1 MKHYFIPSWY
11 PEQRTWYDNTNSW
24 YNMWSTARF
33 DDTINQLRMFEAAG
47 EDNQLLL
54 LNYMPNLRYYK
65 HRYDLFEVDTWS
77 VFDQLQ
83 GIGRFQGPVVDY
95 LDFDWPEGIEF
106 VNSPFLVMA
115 FLKDERYA
123 QVEFGDSGQVIWVD
137 FFEKE
142 QLKKRLVFDDR
153 GFVSSICYYQGGQA
167 QYQDYLGLN
176 GEWRLREWFGEA
188 DGYVEVNPN
197 LRLPISEKKRYEKME
212 DLVQERLNVY
222 LKTNSEPAAI
232 FLTASPQH
240 HDLVMRARGN
250 QKVVLSFFDQR
261 YPLNQPIQLLS
272 LLSAVDLVITD
283 SKKTADLLAG
293 FQLAPVQHQSLFD
306 TRLALGKSQ
315 RLQELYIYFLIDG
328 LAEDVLVEY
337 LDQVFRAMERSEDIH
352 LSLVSYQTQQQRI
365 KELKAWVED
374 LLDSRPES
382 YLYLVKEDKRMF
394 EFGDQEKTESRVSL
408 SFFHSENEIINSLE
422 TIRLIVNL
430 AEEPDLYTQIAGIS
444 SGIPQINRVETE
456 FVEHLKNG
464 WILSDDANLEE
475 AIDYYLTGLTN
486 WNKSLI
492 HSVQKISDYTSGV
505 LVEKVKE
512 KIR

>member
-83 GIGRFQGPVVDY
+83 GIGSFQGPVVDY
-95 LDFDWPEGIEF
+95 LDFDWPKGIEF

-188 DGYVEVNPN
+188 EGHVEVNPN
-197 LRLPISEKKRYEKME
+197 LRLPISEKNRYEKME

-261 YPLNQPIQLLS
+261 YPLNQPIQLVS

-283 SKKTADLLAG
+283 SKKTADLLAS

-394 EFGDQEKTESRVSL
+394 EFGDQEKKGSRVSL